1 MKIRSLLASVALF
14 LFGFAVCAP
23 PAFPQS
29 KKQTPESDVSMEVV
43 GAVFNA
49 SPAASI
55 QYGYISYI
63 NGLDNIFSGSPQNET
78 TALFTFY
85 SDTSTARVI
94 NNGPLRVVNR
104 VGTFTIYVDNTPDG
118 DFSSS
123 DSFRDGTPVMT
134 GTLRHQ
140 VVVNTIDNTFV
151 TTFVITITSSDFFLS
166 ADGQSVAALGRRG
179 QKLRLTV
186 FGQPSTSGPGQFV
199 IAGYVAGGDLTR

>member
-1 MKIRSLLASVALF
+1 MKLRSFLASVALF
-14 LFGFAVCAP
+14 TFGLYAFAP
-23 PAFPQS
+23 PVFPQS
-29 KKQTPESDVSMEVV
+29 KKQTPDGDVSMEVV

-55 QYGYISYI
+55 QYGYITYI

-104 VGTFTIYVDNTPDG
+104 VGTFTVYLDNTPDG
-118 DFSSS
+118 DFSNP
-123 DSFRDGTPVMT
+123 DSFRDGTPLMT

-140 VVVNTIDNTFV
+140 VVLNTITNTFV
-151 TTFVITITSSDFFLS
+151 TTFVITITSTDPFIS
-166 ADGQSVAALGRRG
+166 ADNQNVAIGKRG

-186 FGQPSTSGPGQFV
+186 FGQPSTSGAGQFV